1 MTSTT
6 TEIVNK
12 AREAVDKCQD
22 LSTEFAELD
31 DRLSAGLPLPD
42 QWRTSPRDIVERWV
56 LDPNAYPGCKAILQ
70 PAAGGLVDVK
80 LTNWQISYLPQV
92 FTAQTPEEAY
102 RLAAEYL
109 AQSG

>member
-1 MTSTT
+1 MNVTT
-6 TEIVNK
+6 TDLVTR
-12 AREAVDKCQD
+12 AREAINKCQD
-22 LSTEFAELD
+22 IAGEFAELD

-42 QWRTSPRDIVERWV
+42 QWRTSPRDSVERWV
-56 LDPNAYPGCKAILQ
+56 LDPTAYPGRKAILQ